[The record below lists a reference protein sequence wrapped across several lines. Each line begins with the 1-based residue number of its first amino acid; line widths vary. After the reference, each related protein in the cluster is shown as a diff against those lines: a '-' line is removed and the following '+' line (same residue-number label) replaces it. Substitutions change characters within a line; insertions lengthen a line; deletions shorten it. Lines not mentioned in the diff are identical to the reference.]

1 MSAVVY
7 GRPGCVQCR
16 YTIRELERLAVE
28 HIYVDISHDVEA
40 AEAVAATGLTT
51 LPVVVTEH
59 EVWGGFKLD
68 KLRGLAAA

>member
-16 YTIRELERLAVE
+16 YTTKELDRLAVPY
-28 HIYVDISHDVEA
+28 IYVDISTDTEA
-40 AEAVAATGLTT
+40 AEAVAATGHTT
-51 LPVVVTEH
+51 LPVVVTEG
-59 EVWGGFKLD
+59 ETWAGFKPD